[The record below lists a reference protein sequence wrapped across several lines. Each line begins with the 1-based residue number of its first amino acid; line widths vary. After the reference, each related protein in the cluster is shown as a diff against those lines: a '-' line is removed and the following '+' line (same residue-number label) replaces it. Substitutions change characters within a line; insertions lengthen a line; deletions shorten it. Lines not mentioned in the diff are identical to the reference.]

1 MAAENAK
8 FEENNRAL
16 EEQNKVFSE
25 SNTALKANVKE
36 LEEAA
41 AKFKQI
47 YGKLQ
52 GENEKLANVRDGLQE
67 QLNVSNEYNEEIR
80 PWDLQPDGFVPL
92 WLCASVGT

>member
-16 EEQNKVFSE
+16 EEQNKVFKE
-25 SNTALKANVKE
+25 SNEALKNNVKE

-41 AKFKQI
+41 AKFKEI
-47 YGKLQ
+47 YGKMQ

-67 QLNVSNEYNEEIR
+67 QLNVSFAETCKLHIDSFE
-80 PWDLQPDGFVPL
+80 
-92 WLCASVGT
+92 